1 MGEDQFCGVI
11 RAPLTGMMGVAK
23 MTTDILRCIIK
34 SNRLQL
40 LVNQERMGRPCKGV
54 MVTTRHCF

>member
-11 RAPLTGMMGVAK
+11 GAPLTGMIGVAN
-23 MTTDILRCIIK
+23 MTTDILRCVIK

-40 LVNQERMGRPCKGV
+40 LVNQERMGEALQGSYG
-54 MVTTRHCF
+54 HY